1 MICAVIQVEMCP
13 VEIFR
18 KVTAGAAQS
27 TWPSKQLRF
36 LDAVVPKAKAG
47 KGKTR
52 LSSWTLDYS
61 QHVACSL
68 GLGPN
73 EIIPPDLCG
82 LRAAQTRPHL
92 LRILSADIPRPGD
105 KPAPPQITHYL
116 PPHLPPSVPSLPALR
131 GGVSST
137 PHVMPSPRCHSKPS
151 HCIVMPF
158 NVSSNLATRLPI
170 PRHEKMYIRLR
181 RRNRLVRLSLC
192 HAEQPITTPTRS
204 SAASTDLFHG
214 GVFPPPLCVRST
226 PRLFSA
232 ALAIPCRALKKN
244 KKN

>member
-1 MICAVIQVEMCP
+1 MICAVIPVEMRP

-18 KVTAGAAQS
+18 EVTAGAAQS

-92 LRILSADIPRPGD
+92 PRILSADIPRPGD

-158 NVSSNLATRLPI
+158 KRFVQSRHASPHTQTRKDV
-170 PRHEKMYIRLR
+170 HT
-181 RRNRLVRLSLC
+181 
-192 HAEQPITTPTRS
+192 ITTEKPPSQAISLPRRT
-204 SAASTDLFHG
+204 TDNH
-214 GVFPPPLCVRST
+214 T
-226 PRLFSA
+226 HT
-232 ALAIPCRALKKN
+232 
-244 KKN
+244 